1 LLRANYRY
9 DHDQADICAAEE
21 IENLKKE
28 AAAFRAVRRDLE
40 EEDGPRKVFD
50 KVSYF
55 SHGHRFA
62 P

>member
-1 LLRANYRY
+1 M
-9 DHDQADICAAEE
+9 CVAEE

-28 AAAFRAVRRDLE
+28 AAAFRAVRRDLG